1 MLELTFK
8 NSKTGAE
15 STATFSKSD
24 KKLYAIH
31 NWFDDGDDY
40 FEPCAAE
47 KKIPRTP
54 EGIRKRFDR
63 WTTWY
68 ATQDGRIYQHAVT
81 KEWNGYGDEC
91 HYEYIQPDAE
101 QSLLEYK
108 MNFGFDSEGIPT
120 SESFVYILGK
130 KTRLPNGTEEEN
142 APIIHKFVELWK
154 EQGCGFFDELDE
166 QTGYG
171 LSPRYLTKKEQTAYR
186 KK

>member
-15 STATFSKSD
+15 STAKFSKSD
-24 KKLYAIH
+24 KKLYTVH
-31 NWFDDGDDY
+31 HWYDDGDDY
-40 FEPCAAE
+40 FGECAAE

-63 WTTWY
+63 CTTWY
-68 ATQDGRIYQHAVT
+68 ATQDGRIYQHSIT
-81 KEWNGYGDEC
+81 KEWNWYGDEC
-91 HYEYIQPDAE
+91 RYEWIQPDAD
-101 QSLLEYK
+101 QAMLEDK
-108 MNFGFDSEGIPT
+108 MNFGFCSEGIPT

-130 KTRLPNGTEEEN
+130 KTRIPNGTEEEN
-142 APIIHKFVELWK
+142 APILHKFVELWK
-154 EQGCGFFDELDE
+154 EQGCGFFTELDE

-171 LSPRYLTKKEQTAYR
+171 FPPRYLTKEEQTAYR